1 MKTVIPIFFTANDAQ
16 SPFVAT
22 ALCSIKE
29 NASPDYTYQVHILFD
44 DISEDNQNRILALAE
59 AGFCI
64 EFNPLAACL
73 PLLPGVQT
81 LQQSNPGA
89 YATLTNNLCFFIPD
103 LFPQYDKAV
112 CLDIDLVVTGD
123 ISCLYREYLGT
134 KLVGA
139 VVDSSIQKVS
149 PVLRYID
156 TYIGVDHQ
164 NYVNS
169 GVLLLNCVQFRSQH
183 FAARFMDLWAKTH
196 LDTVVPCQDW
206 LNALC
211 RQEIHYLD
219 PEWNAMP
226 SDCIQH
232 MDDPKIVHFCWVS
245 KPWQNECVP
254 YDSLFWRYAAASGFD
269 KEIRSYRQS
278 YLQNPTAIKNTHDA
292 ITNLIRKAAR
302 LTVAPESFRSLS
314 AV

>member
-81 LQQSNPGA
+81 LPQSNPGA

-169 GVLLLNCVQFRSQH
+169 GVLLLNS
-183 FAARFMDLWAKTH
+183 FAAFRRPFHGFVGK
-196 LDTVVPCQDW
+196 
-206 LNALC
+206 
-211 RQEIHYLD
+211 D
-219 PEWNAMP
+219 PFGYGGP
-226 SDCIQH
+226 
-232 MDDPKIVHFCWVS
+232 
-245 KPWQNECVP
+245 
-254 YDSLFWRYAAASGFD
+254 LSGLA
-269 KEIRSYRQS
+269 QC
-278 YLQNPTAIKNTHDA
+278 A
-292 ITNLIRKAAR
+292 
-302 LTVAPESFRSLS
+302 LS
-314 AV
+314 AGNPLFGPGMERHALGLYSAHG